1 MLRNKNKPKACFL
14 KPPPFHPRLNFTLS
28 SLLHLLL
35 TGSAGRREWGHNSVA
50 LPLLR
55 STVGISWAAEG
66 FCSVSG
72 HLLPSSSTD
81 LGACMATSLFPAPPP
96 LPFICQTELLP
107 FLKPISLKHPALAAE
122 LNHALCWGP
131 CSDWHR
137 VDHGLFP
144 QSPPWQLLAD
154 STLPCKQSTVLQT
167 DNRIWHWEHDST
179 VEQRCNCGE
188 KLRLEAW

>member
-1 MLRNKNKPKACFL
+1 MGAQLCC
-14 KPPPFHPRLNFTLS
+14 S
-28 SLLHLLL
+28 S
-35 TGSAGRREWGHNSVA
+35 SAPVH
-50 LPLLR
+50 
-55 STVGISWAAEG
+55 
-66 FCSVSG
+66 CG
-72 HLLPSSSTD
+72 HLLSCRD
-81 LGACMATSLFPAPPP
+81 LLLCVWAPPALLLHRPWCLHGCISAPPP
-96 LPFICQTELLP
+96 LPFNCQTALLP

-122 LNHALCWGP
+122 LSHALCWGP

-137 VDHGLFP
+137 VAHGLFP